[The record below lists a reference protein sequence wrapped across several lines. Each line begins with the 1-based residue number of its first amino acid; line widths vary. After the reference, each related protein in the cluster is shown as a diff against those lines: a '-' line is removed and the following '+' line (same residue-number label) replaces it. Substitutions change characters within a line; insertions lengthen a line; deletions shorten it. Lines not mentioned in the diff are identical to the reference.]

1 MAIKVPIRTVYDN
14 SNNAIGLSEFQS
26 GDAVGYQHGG
36 TGLITLGTAN
46 QVLKVNDAGTA
57 IEWANEDALA
67 ATGVATG
74 TFGSASLIPIIT
86 VGADG
91 RITNISNTAV
101 AGVANFTWTSANS
114 TLRISTSAG
123 TNFDAVINNF
133 NNLASTGVPTGTFG
147 SASQVPVITVGADGR
162 ITNISNTA
170 VAGVQSV
177 TYNTSN
183 SLLTIN
189 TSDGGSQTTNITL
202 EPFDT
207 DDLVEGGTNL
217 YFTTAR
223 ARSSFTAGSGIN
235 ITSGV
240 ISQATEID
248 YGLITGAVGA
258 NTIDYGSIG

>member
-114 TLRISTSAG
+114 TLRIST
-123 TNFDAVINNF
+123 
-133 NNLASTGVPTGTFG
+133 
-147 SASQVPVITVGADGR
+147 
-162 ITNISNTA
+162 
-170 VAGVQSV
+170 
-177 TYNTSN
+177 
-183 SLLTIN
+183 
-189 TSDGGSQTTNITL
+189 
-202 EPFDT
+202 
-207 DDLVEGGTNL
+207 
-217 YFTTAR
+217 
-223 ARSSFTAGSGIN
+223 
-235 ITSGV
+235 
-240 ISQATEID
+240 
-248 YGLITGAVGA
+248 
-258 NTIDYGSIG
+258 